1 MFKWIKENKIVIIM
15 MLIFETVA
23 LSLFLSTQNL
33 FYLLNFNYIGICV
46 SIGIYLMSH
55 KVKYARNFVQFGV
68 GLYMLI
74 YLSVICR
81 ENMNIQGF
89 WYYIFLG
96 VF

>member
-55 KVKYARNFVQFGV
+55 KVKYLET
-68 GLYMLI
+68 LYNLALD
-74 YLSVICR
+74 YICL
-81 ENMNIQGF
+81 
-89 WYYIFLG
+89 YI
-96 VF
+96 